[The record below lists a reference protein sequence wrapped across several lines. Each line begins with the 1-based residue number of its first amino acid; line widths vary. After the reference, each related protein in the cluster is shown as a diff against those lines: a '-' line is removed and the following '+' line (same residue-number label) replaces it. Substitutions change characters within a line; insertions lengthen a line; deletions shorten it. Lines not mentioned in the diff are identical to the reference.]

1 MREPRREFM
10 LNKLSLA
17 SLVLF
22 FSQTAV
28 GIENFITHATTLY
41 PPACVSTAPLEEVF
55 TPSGTRVTTIDQLV
69 ELTAYPDT
77 RNKAT
82 VEMKIFRRGC
92 SDPERSVMFISTSL
106 VNGGDE
112 FFLPRVFAE
121 VGGKRYPLR
130 LVNEPNSFEQEQG
143 GTTKGRGFLQFI
155 MDGVAESKIA
165 TTENI
170 FSIEQYNGDFTLIL
184 QDGFDPSIEFQTP
197 LVIAY
202 TGFQVPRKFPING
215 RLAGNWT
222 VEGVPDQ
229 GFVIAANEFINEDG
243 VQNMLF
249 LSWYTYDKDGSLL
262 WLTAANFHD
271 VAADSVDLE
280 IELVTNGEFL
290 GSKTADREVVGTAT
304 LTAES
309 CNELTLAFDL
319 EALGLGTDTVT
330 LNRIFSLE
338 TAGYACR
345 DQTAR
350 LDALGN

>member
-1 MREPRREFM
+1 MREARREFM
-10 LNKLSLA
+10 FKKLFFTG
-17 SLVLF
+17 LVLF
-22 FSQTAV
+22 FSQTAI

-55 TPSGTRVTTIDQLV
+55 TPSGTRVQFLDQLV
-69 ELTAYPDT
+69 DLTAYPDT
-77 RNKAT
+77 GNKAS
-82 VEMKIFRRGC
+82 VEVKIFRRGC
-92 SDPERSVMFISTSL
+92 SDPDRSVMFISTSL
-106 VNGGDE
+106 VAGSE
-112 FFLPRVFAE
+112 AFFMPRLFAE
-121 VGGKRYPLR
+121 IGGTRYPLR

-143 GTTKGRGFLQFI
+143 GTIKGSGFREFI
-155 MDGVAESKIA
+155 MDGVAESDIGD
-165 TTENI
+165 TENI
-170 FSIEQYNGDFTLIL
+170 LSIEQYNGAFTLIL
-184 QDGFDPSIEFQTP
+184 QDGFDPSNDPGVAITE
-197 LVIAY
+197 Y
-202 TGFQVPRKFPING
+202 TGFQKPRKFPING
-215 RLAGNWT
+215 RLTGNWV

-229 GFVIAANEFINEDG
+229 GFLISFNEFIDNDG
-243 VQNMLF
+243 VQNMVF

-304 LTAES
+304 LTAEN

-319 EALGLGTDTVT
+319 ETLGLGSDTVT

>member
-1 MREPRREFM
+1 M
-10 LNKLSLA
+10 LKKLALA
-17 SLVLF
+17 GLVLL
-22 FSQTAV
+22 FSQTAM

-41 PPACVSTAPLEEVF
+41 PPACVSTAPLEEVS
-55 TPSGTRVTTIDQLV
+55 TPSGTRIQFLNQLV
-69 ELTAYPDT
+69 SLTAFPDT
-77 RNKAT
+77 GDKAD
-82 VEMKIFRRGC
+82 VEVNIYRRGC
-92 SDPERSVMFISTSL
+92 SDPERGVMFISLSL
-106 VNGGDE
+106 VGGSE
-112 FFLPRVFAE
+112 AFFLPRLFAE
-121 VGGKRYPLR
+121 VGGKRYQLR

-143 GTTKGRGFLQFI
+143 GTVAGRGFREYI

-170 FSIEQYNGDFTLIL
+170 FSIDQYNGAFTLFM
-184 QDGFDPSIEFQTP
+184 QDGFDVTTEFEVLPIT
-197 LVIAY
+197 AY
-202 TGFQVPRKFPING
+202 TGFQKPRKFPLNG

-229 GFVIAANEFINEDG
+229 GFVIAFNEFINEDG
-243 VQNMLF
+243 VQNMVF

-271 VAADSVDLE
+271 VAADSVELD

-319 EALGLGTDTVT
+319 EMLGLGTDTIT

-345 DQTAR
+345 DQKAR